1 MISFVL
7 LWVGRL
13 AIISVA
19 LPIERAVVLQV
30 GNVVVTMTIYV
41 SNDVGN
47 DSGLARIVVKL
58 TARPCLSGAIF
69 SG

>member
-1 MISFVL
+1 M
-7 LWVGRL
+7 GRL

-19 LPIERAVVLQV
+19 LPIKRAVVLQV

-58 TARPCLSGAIF
+58 TARPRLSGAIF